1 MQSQCPTI
9 KCNLSVLN
17 SSVIKT
23 KCNLNV
29 LKPKEKYKKMSKDEK
44 EKGKKRRR
52 GKRKRRRRRKWHS
65 FMQRV
70 PCQDIMTFGER
81 KGINSPARLEN
92 VGMKKVS

>member
-29 LKPKEKYKKMSKDEK
+29 LNPKEKYKKMSKDEK
-44 EKGKKRRR
+44 DKGKKEE
-52 GKRKRRRRRKWHS
+52 
-65 FMQRV
+65 
-70 PCQDIMTFGER
+70 GEKE
-81 KGINSPARLEN
+81 KGDGEEVE
-92 VGMKKVS
+92 VGGEVK

>member
-29 LKPKEKYKKMSKDEK
+29 LNPKEKYKKMSKDEK
-44 EKGKKRRR
+44 DKGKKEE
-52 GKRKRRRRRKWHS
+52 
-65 FMQRV
+65 
-70 PCQDIMTFGER
+70 GEKE
-81 KGINSPARLEN
+81 KGDGEE
-92 VGMKKVS
+92 

>member
-29 LKPKEKYKKMSKDEK
+29 LNPKEKYKKMSKDEK
-44 EKGKKRRR
+44 EKGKK
-52 GKRKRRRRRKWHS
+52 KKEKKKKETKKKMS
-65 FMQRV
+65 FLYATRAM
-70 PCQDIMTFGER
+70 PGHND
-81 KGINSPARLEN
+81 LW
-92 VGMKKVS
+92 

>member
-29 LKPKEKYKKMSKDEK
+29 LNPKEKYKKMSKDEK
-44 EKGKKRRR
+44 DKGKKEE
-52 GKRKRRRRRKWHS
+52 
-65 FMQRV
+65 
-70 PCQDIMTFGER
+70 GEKE
-81 KGINSPARLEN
+81 KGDGEENGIPLCNACHART
-92 VGMKKVS
+92 